1 MGMAWLTEDR
11 KGSGLILKFSV
22 KSNTAI
28 TLLDRLKKGMFID
41 TKKENSITDDYIGRL
56 NIKTTG
62 RNQKVVYL
70 SGGNQQK
77 VVLAKWLAR
86 EPKVL
91 ILDEPTRGIDVGAK
105 VEIYKMINDL
115 TAQGMAIILISSEL
129 PELMGMSDRVLVM
142 YEGHITGEF
151 SRDELSEEAIMRCG
165 TGGRKQI

>member
-1 MGMAWLTEDR
+1 M
-11 KGSGLILKFSV
+11 
-22 KSNTAI
+22 
-28 TLLDRLKKGMFID
+28 
-41 TKKENSITDDYIGRL
+41 
-56 NIKTTG
+56 
-62 RNQKVVYL
+62 
-70 SGGNQQK
+70 
-77 VVLAKWLAR
+77 VLAKWLAR